1 MQTEELQIKYATS
14 SLHCFFCFDIL
25 VTVCVHL
32 YMVTILVGGFYGDE
46 GKGKVLGYLAKHD
59 KSHLVIRSGSGPQ
72 AGHTVTPTIKVTQ
85 VPSGL
90 VAPKARLLIG
100 RGTLLSPEIFLKEV
114 KENNLEGRIFIDGG
128 CTVIEPRHIAL
139 EADLVKRIGSV
150 GTGVGPARV
159 DRVMRKAKLAKD
171 EPRLKKYV
179 TNVAD
184 EVNDA
189 VKKKRSVLIEG
200 VQGYGLSLLDSKY
213 YPFVTSQDTTA
224 SQFAAD
230 TGIGPRSVTNVVVVF
245 KAYLSR
251 VGEDPTFKEWSASK
265 AKKLGITER
274 GSVSGRV
281 RKLGDFDV
289 DMASRAITANSG
301 NIFAITCVD
310 RLFPGNEN
318 ITEYKLLTK
327 EAKVFLKDLEKKL
340 KKKNPLFTK
349 FHLISTGPDLHH
361 IIDLR

>member
-1 MQTEELQIKYATS
+1 
-14 SLHCFFCFDIL
+14 
-25 VTVCVHL
+25 
-32 YMVTILVGGFYGDE
+32 MVTILVGGFYGDE
-46 GKGKVLGYLAKHD
+46 GKGKIVGYLAKHD
-59 KSHLVIRSGSGPQ
+59 KPQLVVRSGSGPQ

-100 RGTLLSPEIFLKEV
+100 RGTLISPEIFLKEV

-128 CTVIEPRHIAL
+128 CTIIEQKHIKL
-139 EADLVKRIGSV
+139 EEDLVKRIGSV

-159 DRVMRKAKLAKD
+159 DRVMRLAKLAKD
-171 EPRLKKYV
+171 EPRLKKYI
-179 TNVAD
+179 TNVAN
-184 EVNDA
+184 EVNNA
-189 VKKKRSVLIEG
+189 ISKKKHVLVEG
-200 VQGYGLSLLDSKY
+200 VQGYGLSLLDEKY

-230 TGIGPRSVTNVVVVF
+230 TGVGPRAVSNVVVVF

-251 VGEDPTFKEWSASK
+251 VGQDPTFKEWSVSK
-265 AKKLGITER
+265 AKKIGIEER

-289 DMASRAITANSG
+289 EMASNAITANTG
-301 NIFAITCVD
+301 NIFAITCLD

-318 ITEYKLLTK
+318 VTEYKLLTK
-327 EAKVFLKDLEKKL
+327 EAKVFIKETEAKL
-340 KKKNPLFTK
+340 KKKNPMFTK
-349 FHLISTGPDLHH
+349 FHLISTGPDLQNV
-361 IIDLR
+361 IDLR

>member
-1 MQTEELQIKYATS
+1 
-14 SLHCFFCFDIL
+14 
-25 VTVCVHL
+25 
-32 YMVTILVGGFYGDE
+32 MVTILVGGFYGDE
-46 GKGKVLGYLAKHD
+46 GKGKIVGYLAKHD
-59 KSHLVIRSGSGPQ
+59 KPQLVVRSGSGPQ

-100 RGTLLSPEIFLKEV
+100 RGTLISPEIFLKEV
-114 KENNLEGRIFIDGG
+114 KENKLEGRIFLDGG
-128 CTVIEPRHIAL
+128 CTIIEQKHIKL
-139 EADLVKRIGSV
+139 EEDLVKRIGSV

-159 DRVMRKAKLAKD
+159 DRVMRLAKLAKD
-171 EPRLKKYV
+171 EPRLKKYI
-179 TNVAD
+179 TNVAK

-189 VKKKRSVLIEG
+189 IAAKKHVLIEG
-200 VQGYGLSLLDSKY
+200 VQGYGLSLLDEKY

-230 TGIGPRSVTNVVVVF
+230 TGIGPRSVGNVVVVF

-251 VGEDPTFKEWSASK
+251 VGADPNFKEWSEKK
-265 AKKLGITER
+265 ALKLGIEER
-274 GSVSGRV
+274 GSVSGRK
-281 RKLGDFDV
+281 RKLSDFDV
-289 DMASRAITANSG
+289 QMATEAIITNTG

-318 ITEYKLLTK
+318 VTEFKLLTK
-327 EAKVFLKDLEKKL
+327 EAKEFIKDTEAKL

-349 FHLISTGPDLHH
+349 FHLISTGPDLHN

>member
-1 MQTEELQIKYATS
+1 
-14 SLHCFFCFDIL
+14 
-25 VTVCVHL
+25 
-32 YMVTILVGGFYGDE
+32 MVTILTGGFYGDE
-46 GKGKVLGYLAKHD
+46 GKGKIVGYLAVHD
-59 KSHLVIRSGSGPQ
+59 KPYLIVRSGSGPQ

-90 VAPKARLLIG
+90 VNPKARLLIG
-100 RGTLLSPEIFLKEV
+100 RGTLISPEIFLKEV
-114 KENNLEGRIFIDGG
+114 KENKLEGRIFIDAG
-128 CTVIEPRHIAL
+128 CTIIEPKHIKA
-139 EADLVKRIGSV
+139 EADLVKRVGSV
-150 GTGVGPARV
+150 GTGVGPARA
-159 DRVMRKAKLAKD
+159 DRVMRSAKLAKD
-171 EPRLKKYV
+171 IPSLKKYV
-179 TNVAD
+179 VNVAK

-189 VKKKRSVLIEG
+189 ISKNKKVLVEG

-230 TGIGPRSVTNVVVVF
+230 TGIGPRSVENVVVVF

-251 VGEDPTFKEWSASK
+251 VGEDPTFKEWSEAK

-281 RKLGDFDV
+281 RKLGDFSVEMAV
-289 DMASRAITANSG
+289 DSITANTG
-301 NIFAITCVD
+301 NIFAITCLD

-318 ITEYKLLTK
+318 VTDYKKLTPD
-327 EAKVFLKDLEKKL
+327 AKAFIKDLETKL
-340 KKKNPLFTK
+340 KKKTKYFTK
-349 FHLISTGPDLHH
+349 FHLISTGPDIHN

>member
-1 MQTEELQIKYATS
+1 
-14 SLHCFFCFDIL
+14 
-25 VTVCVHL
+25 
-32 YMVTILVGGFYGDE
+32 MVTILVGGFYGDE
-46 GKGKVLGYLAKHD
+46 GKGKVLGYLANKD
-59 KSHLVIRSGSGPQ
+59 RPQLVVRSGSGPQ

-100 RGTLLSPEIFLKEV
+100 RGTLISPEIFLKEV
-114 KENNLEGRIFIDGG
+114 KENNLEGRIFVDGG
-128 CTVIEPRHIAL
+128 CTIIEQKHIKL

-159 DRVMRKAKLAKD
+159 DRVMRLATLAKD
-171 EPRLKKYV
+171 EPRLKKYI
-179 TNVAD
+179 TNVAK

-189 VKKKRSVLIEG
+189 IAKKKSVLVEG
-200 VQGYGLSLLDSKY
+200 VQGYGLSLLDDKY

-230 TGIGPRSVTNVVVVF
+230 TGIGPRSVNNVVVVF

-251 VGEDPTFKEWSASK
+251 VGEDPTFKEWSVSK
-265 AKKLGITER
+265 AKRLGIQER
-274 GSVSGRV
+274 GSVSGRP

-289 DMASRAITANSG
+289 NMASDAITANTG
-301 NIFAITCVD
+301 NVFAITCVD

-318 ITEYKLLTK
+318 VTEFKKLTK
-327 EAKVFLKDLEKKL
+327 EAKEFIKEIEVKL
-340 KKKNPLFTK
+340 KKKNPMFTK